1 MPVDFSY
8 EPFQVSS
15 ASEEQRLA
23 WFRRF
28 KAGPV
33 AFRMRTKKLDVEP
46 HGGPLSIKAVFR
58 GSETYFFDSRR
69 VRVAP
74 GEMLI
79 VAPETIYASSIDTPI
94 ETDSFSVFIPA
105 NLLGGEGSG
114 QIGRFLDRGLE
125 AVNLGGQV
133 RLYQSLKNLSAA
145 LAGDDEMARE
155 EGFACLLGELGGSCD
170 ALGKS
175 CETIDA
181 RTPGRRAELLR
192 RALRAKALIDADP
205 CRTLSL
211 AELSAEAC
219 LSPYHLLRVFKAAFR
234 QTPAQYMTAQRM
246 EYAGELL
253 SSKKEQ
259 TVAAVAK
266 DCGYSDASAFA
277 RAFRRHWG
285 YPPTAAHPGGTK

>member
-15 ASEEQRLA
+15 TSEEQRRA
-23 WFRRF
+23 RFSRFRT
-28 KAGPV
+28 GPV
-33 AFRMRTKKLDVEP
+33 AFRLRTKKLDVEP
-46 HGGPLSIKAVFR
+46 HAGPLSIKAVFR
-58 GSETYFFDSRR
+58 GSETYLFDNRR

-133 RLYQSLKNLSAA
+133 RLHQCLTNLSLA
-145 LAGDDEMARE
+145 LEGDDEMARD
-155 EGFACLLGELGGSCD
+155 EGFACLLDELGVSCD

-181 RTPGRRAELLR
+181 RTSGRRAELLR
-192 RALRAKALIDADP
+192 RALRARALIDAGP
-205 CRTLSL
+205 CRALPL
-211 AELSAEAC
+211 AELAAEAC
-219 LSPYHLLRVFKAAFR
+219 LSPYHLLRVFKAAFG
-234 QTPAQYMTAQRM
+234 QTPGQYLTAQRM
-246 EYAGELL
+246 KHAGKLL
-253 SSKKEQ
+253 SIGKEQ
-259 TVAAVAK
+259 TVADIAN
-266 DCGYSDASAFA
+266 DCGYSNASAFG

-285 YPPTAAHPGGTK
+285 YSPTAAHPARAK